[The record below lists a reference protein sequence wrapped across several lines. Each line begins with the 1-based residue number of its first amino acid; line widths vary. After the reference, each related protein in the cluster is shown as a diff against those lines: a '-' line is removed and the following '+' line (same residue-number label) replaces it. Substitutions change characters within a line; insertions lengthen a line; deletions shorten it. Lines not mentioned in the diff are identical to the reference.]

1 MDVLVDRH
9 RSEYDALKERAE
21 HITNAAVAEE
31 RDLTKADES
40 ALDEITER
48 MAFLADKIEKYAAVN
63 EQTNRTA
70 GLLAT
75 IHHNGENELVRAEAP
90 NALAE
95 MYGGPQG
102 AARYISDI
110 LTRASKDA
118 PSADRDA
125 AAQRIQRVVAN
136 VITTGNPGI
145 VPNPI
150 VGDLVNMGV
159 DARMPVA
166 NSFRQN
172 ALNGRGPVFYRP
184 RLKQHTQVG
193 IQVTGGGS
201 QAPSAGAEKTELP
214 SRAFQTE
221 RFVVEVST
229 IGGVVD
235 VSIQTVDFSDIDAIQ
250 AIVSDLVEQANM
262 QAEIMAV
269 ARLTTDAAANP
280 PTSGITGTVEPGE
293 LNTALFSAAA
303 EVYKEAKVLPTH
315 VAMSVDVWA
324 KIGALTDTT
333 GRPLYTAINAQNN
346 PGSTSLTTFTQ
357 GPWGGLTPIVSPA
370 LPANSLIVYY
380 APGFESWAQEIGT
393 LSVVEPRLLGYEVAY
408 GRYYATACVFAG
420 VSSGVVFTP

>member
-1 MDVLVDRH
+1 MDALVDRH
-9 RSEYDALKERAE
+9 RSEYDALKVRAE
-21 HITNAAVAEE
+21 AITNAAVAEE

-90 NALAE
+90 NLLADL
-95 MYGGPQG
+95 YGGKQG
-102 AARYISDI
+102 AARYISDF
-110 LTRASKDA
+110 LKRSDGDAEAS
-118 PSADRDA
+118 
-125 AAQRIQRVVAN
+125 QRIERVVAN

-145 VPNPI
+145 VPNPV
-150 VGDLVNMGV
+150 VGSLISYGV

-166 NSFRQN
+166 NSFEQN

-193 IQVTGGGS
+193 IQVTGGGV
-201 QAPSAGAEKTELP
+201 QAASAGAEKAEVP

-221 RFVVEVST
+221 RITVEVST

-235 VSIQTVDFSDIDAIQ
+235 VSVQTIDFSDIDAIQ
-250 AIVSDLVEQANM
+250 AIVNDLVEQANM
-262 QAEIMAV
+262 QAETMAV
-269 ARLTTDAAANP
+269 TRLLADATANP
-280 PTSGITGTVEPGE
+280 PTSGITGAIDPGE
-293 LNTALFSAAA
+293 LQTALFSAAA

-324 KIGALTDTT
+324 KIGALSDTT
-333 GRPLYTAINAQNN
+333 GRPLYTALNAQNN
-346 PGSTSLTTFTQ
+346 PGSQSLTSFTQ
-357 GPWGGLTPIVSPA
+357 GPWAGLTPIVSPA
-370 LPANSLIVYY
+370 LPPNSLIVYY
-380 APGFESWAQEIGT
+380 APGFESWSQEIGT

-408 GRYYATACVFAG
+408 GRYFATACVFAG
-420 VSSGVVFTP
+420 VSSGIVFA